1 MSSLGALFAQWFGP
15 PLPGGQPRATS
26 ATNTRHPEGQREYPP
41 VDSGLPAIPV
51 AEVIAPQAEWMKR
64 LRYAYGADQATFD
77 RDIGTVVER
86 YARYVHL
93 LPTTPD
99 AYFRGAG
106 GLFRMGLETGFIAL
120 QATDGAIFSG
130 RQTITQRAT
139 LEPRWRYATFI
150 AGLLSELHRALSH
163 FIVTDA
169 EGREWPAYLQ
179 PLALWLQEQHANRY
193 YVRWL
198 PRPQEARALGVVA
211 MYHVVTPPILQYLA
225 AGNSV
230 VIPHLIASLAGT
242 VPYREANTLDQL
254 VRRSAAW
261 VIDRDLR
268 SNVDLY
274 GKPQLGSH
282 LERYLVDAMRRLV
295 SEGKWVPNA
304 EKSRLWYGQ
313 DGMFL
318 LWPQAAADV
327 IELLRQDQLPGI
339 PQAPATI
346 AEILGAAGA
355 IEPRAAGS
363 FLWDVFVPNA
373 AASFSALKVSSPLLL
388 LAAMDDAGAPL
399 QRELLKPGVSDK
411 TTHST
416 PAHAQLTLAIPQPAA
431 VAPVAEPAPA
441 QQRPTEAE
449 EPSLA
454 QAPLPL
460 PVPVALIAPP
470 RLNPAVRDAL
480 QQIIA
485 TLDSPALPLAAF
497 VIELGVFV
505 PLEEFERRSVDPAL
519 AVRALSDARMLA
531 ADPKHPQSKT
541 LSRTF
546 QDESI
551 LGLVLASCCI
561 TGLDQRVW
569 SGRAEQES
577 HEP

>member
-1 MSSLGALFAQWFGP
+1 
-15 PLPGGQPRATS
+15 
-26 ATNTRHPEGQREYPP
+26 
-41 VDSGLPAIPV
+41 
-51 AEVIAPQAEWMKR
+51 
-64 LRYAYGADQATFD
+64 
-77 RDIGTVVER
+77 
-86 YARYVHL
+86 
-93 LPTTPD
+93 
-99 AYFRGAG
+99 
-106 GLFRMGLETGFIAL
+106 
-120 QATDGAIFSG
+120 
-130 RQTITQRAT
+130 
-139 LEPRWRYATFI
+139 
-150 AGLLSELHRALSH
+150 
-163 FIVTDA
+163 
-169 EGREWPAYLQ
+169 
-179 PLALWLQEQHANRY
+179 
-193 YVRWL
+193 
-198 PRPQEARALGVVA
+198 
-211 MYHVVTPPILQYLA
+211 
-225 AGNSV
+225 
-230 VIPHLIASLAGT
+230 
-242 VPYREANTLDQL
+242 
-254 VRRSAAW
+254 
-261 VIDRDLR
+261 
-268 SNVDLY
+268 
-274 GKPQLGSH
+274 LGSH

-346 AEILGAAGA
+346 AEILGAAGV
-355 IEPRAAGS
+355 IEPRAPGS
-363 FLWDVFVPNA
+363 LLWDVFVPNA

-388 LAAMDDAGAPL
+388 LAAMDDAGALL

-416 PAHAQLTLAIPQPAA
+416 PAHAQLTLPIPQPAA

-441 QQRPTEAE
+441 QQRPTEADE
-449 EPSLA
+449 ASLA

-569 SGRAEQES
+569 SERAEQES

>member
-1 MSSLGALFAQWFGP
+1 MTSLGTFFAQWFGP
-15 PLPGGQPRATS
+15 AASGHQQRARP
-26 ATNTRHPEGQREYPP
+26 APNTRSPEGQREYPP
-41 VDSGLPAIPV
+41 VDTGLPAISV

-77 RDIGTVVER
+77 RDIGAVVER
-86 YARYVHL
+86 YAQYVHL

-106 GLFRMGLETGFIAL
+106 GLFRMGLETGFVAL

-169 EGREWPAYLQ
+169 QGREWPAYLQ
-179 PLALWLQEQHANRY
+179 PLALWLREQHASRY

-198 PRPQEARALGVVA
+198 PKPHEARALGVVA
-211 MYHVVTPPILQYLA
+211 MYHIVTPPILQYLS
-225 AGNSV
+225 AGNSI
-230 VIPHLIASLAGT
+230 VIPHLMASLSGAI
-242 VPYREANTLDQL
+242 PYREANTLDHL
-254 VRRSAAW
+254 VRRSAAL

-268 SNVDLY
+268 SNVDFY

-295 SEGKWVPNA
+295 AAAKWVPNA
-304 EKSRLWYGQ
+304 DKSRLWYAQ

-327 IELLRQDQLPGI
+327 LELLREDQLAGI

-346 AEILGAAGA
+346 AEILGAAGV
-355 IEPRAAGS
+355 IEPRAEGS
-363 FLWDVFVPNA
+363 LLWDVFVPNG
-373 AASFSALKVSSPLLL
+373 AASCSSLKVSSPLLL
-388 LAAMDDAGAPL
+388 LAATDAASAPL
-399 QRELLKPGVSDK
+399 QRELLKPGVADK

-416 PAHAQLTLAIPQPAA
+416 AAHAQLRLPIPDTSS
-431 VAPVAEPAPA
+431 VIPVADPAPS
-441 QQRPTEAE
+441 QQRPRDAD

-454 QAPLPL
+454 QAPPSLC
-460 PVPVALIAPP
+460 VPVALIAPP

-480 QQIIA
+480 QQIIT
-485 TLDSPALPLAAF
+485 TLDSPTLPLAAF

-505 PLEEFERRSVDPAL
+505 ALEEFKRRSVDPAL

-546 QDESI
+546 QDDTI
-551 LGLVLASCCI
+551 LGVVLAPHCVA
-561 TGLDQRVW
+561 GLDERVW
-569 SGRAEQES
+569 SERAEREAR
-577 HEP
+577 EP